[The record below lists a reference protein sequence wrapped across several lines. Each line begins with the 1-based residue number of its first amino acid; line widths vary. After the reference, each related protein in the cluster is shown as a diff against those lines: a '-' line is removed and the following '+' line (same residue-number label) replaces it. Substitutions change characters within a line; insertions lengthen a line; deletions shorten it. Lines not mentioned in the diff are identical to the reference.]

1 MKHWGRWLLFE
12 QLLFV
17 PKHVTLSEKMR
28 LAWLVSIPASCFFD
42 QHEGRYLRISEL
54 RLEDLKT
61 VTFYFWTLREDHTPH
76 KVTFTYLLEPFSSL
90 LHVWLC
96 RHQLSYC
103 HACRGQTRQFQLVP
117 VRSPRLLDKVF
128 VLIHPLNWKSPHH
141 ARKGK
146 EPGGM
151 PYWKTRDML
160 QPSFSKAKC
169 ELLRPGQSGM
179 LRISPSGKKSL
190 EFPYRN
196 RVTMQARSGEL
207 WWSTDADD
215 SYSSIFCLFQSMC
228 HCRRRCVLRG

>member
-1 MKHWGRWLLFE
+1 MKHCCRWLLLD

-17 PKHVTLSEKMR
+17 PKHVPLSEKMR
-28 LAWLVSIPASCFFD
+28 LAWLVSIPLALLTSSEVLLCAHPKDVSLDMLEKCHQPMF
-42 QHEGRYLRISEL
+42 RLRISEL

-61 VTFYFWTLREDHTPH
+61 VTFYFWTLQEDHTPDN
-76 KVTFTYLLEPFSSL
+76 VTLTYLLEPFSSL

-146 EPGGM
+146 EPRRM
-151 PYWKTRDML
+151 PYWKDKGHVSTLIFQGKVWIITAGTIGDVANIAFQKKIL
-160 QPSFSKAKC
+160 
-169 ELLRPGQSGM
+169 G
-179 LRISPSGKKSL
+179 IS
-190 EFPYRN
+190 
-196 RVTMQARSGEL
+196 V
-207 WWSTDADD
+207 
-215 SYSSIFCLFQSMC
+215 
-228 HCRRRCVLRG
+228 